1 MGTHYSEGDGDQ
13 CGWVPIRV
21 KEIEPSVVGTHYS
34 EGDGDQC
41 EWVPI
46 IVKEIETSVGGYPL

>member
-1 MGTHYSEGDGDQ
+1 M
-13 CGWVPIRV
+13 W
-21 KEIEPSVVGTHYS
+21 VGTHYS

-46 IVKEIETSVGGYPL
+46 IVKEIEPSVGGYPL